1 MAGIQTPEEAAKLRE
16 LEESLDFL
24 KERKMAEE
32 DRMHAQKKR
41 DLAMTNAKVES
52 DPQNPLLASPRA
64 MVQDSPKTAA
74 VTAAAVSTPSAAAIS
89 APSASAVSAPSAAT
103 TALVPA
109 MAPAASNNTAAS
121 AAADT
126 AAASAAAPLPA
137 ASGAS
142 SAEQSGK
149 EAAASDTAD
158 NENGDTLPTV
168 TKISEMSALDRAR
181 ASRFAPPKHILEKAG
196 GIKPLESSSDNK
208 DNTDT
213 TKPEK
218 SVSVSTNSRGGVA
231 PAITPPKEV
240 ARPQTMTATPKP
252 LSPKPVSPH
261 GILKGAMSADEAQRQ
276 GVLAPGT
283 YEKKDDNKDS
293 VSKGDTREIPNVGK
307 ATDISAAA
315 DAKETPKTVKN
326 PEPIKNPL
334 PIPRKHE
341 SKDMDFDH
349 HVANLDMHFDVVDM
363 SGIDFFD
370 IN

>member
-32 DRMHAQKKR
+32 DRMHEQKKR

-64 MVQDSPKTAA
+64 MVQESPKTA
-74 VTAAAVSTPSAAAIS
+74 V
-89 APSASAVSAPSAAT
+89 
-103 TALVPA
+103 
-109 MAPAASNNTAAS
+109 
-121 AAADT
+121 
-126 AAASAAAPLPA
+126 AAPLPA
-137 ASGAS
+137 SSGAS
-142 SAEQSGK
+142 STGQSGK
-149 EAAASDTAD
+149 EAAVSDTAD
-158 NENGDTLPTV
+158 NKNEDTIPTV
-168 TKISEMSALDRAR
+168 TKISEMSALDGAR

-196 GIKPLESSSDNK
+196 GIKPLESTSGNK

-213 TKPEK
+213 AKPEK

-240 ARPQTMTATPKP
+240 ARPQTMTAATTKP

-261 GILKGAMSADEAQRQ
+261 GILKDAMSADDAQRQ
-276 GVLAPGT
+276 GILAPGT
-283 YEKKDDNKDS
+283 HEKKDDNKDS

-315 DAKETPKTVKN
+315 DAKETPKAGKN

-349 HVANLDMHFDVVDM
+349 HVSNLDMHFDVVDM
-363 SGIDFFD
+363 SGIDFFE

>member
-32 DRMHAQKKR
+32 DRMHEQKKR

-64 MVQDSPKTAA
+64 MVQESPKTAA
-74 VTAAAVSTPSAAAIS
+74 P
-89 APSASAVSAPSAAT
+89 
-103 TALVPA
+103 VPA
-109 MAPAASNNTAAS
+109 MAPAAANNTAAS

-126 AAASAAAPLPA
+126 AAASAAAPPPA
-137 ASGAS
+137 SSGAS
-142 SAEQSGK
+142 STEQSGK
-149 EAAASDTAD
+149 EAAVSDTAD
-158 NENGDTLPTV
+158 NKNEDTIPAV

-196 GIKPLESSSDNK
+196 GIKPLESSSGNK

-213 TKPEK
+213 AKPEK
-218 SVSVSTNSRGGVA
+218 SVTVSTNSRGGVA

-240 ARPQTMTATPKP
+240 ARPQTMTAATPKP
-252 LSPKPVSPH
+252 LSPKPVNPQ
-261 GILKGAMSADEAQRQ
+261 GILKEAMSADEAQRQ

-293 VSKGDTREIPNVGK
+293 ISKGDTREIPNVGK

-315 DAKETPKTVKN
+315 DAKDTPKAGKN

-349 HVANLDMHFDVVDM
+349 HVSNLDMHFDVVDM
-363 SGIDFFD
+363 SGIDFFE

>member
-32 DRMHAQKKR
+32 DRMHEQKKR

-64 MVQDSPKTAA
+64 IVQESPKTA
-74 VTAAAVSTPSAAAIS
+74 
-89 APSASAVSAPSAAT
+89 
-103 TALVPA
+103 
-109 MAPAASNNTAAS
+109 
-121 AAADT
+121 
-126 AAASAAAPLPA
+126 AAAPLPA
-137 ASGAS
+137 SSGAS
-142 SAEQSGK
+142 STGQSGK
-149 EAAASDTAD
+149 EAAVSDTAD
-158 NENGDTLPTV
+158 NKNEDTIPTV

-196 GIKPLESSSDNK
+196 GIKPLESSSGNK

-213 TKPEK
+213 AKPEK
-218 SVSVSTNSRGGVA
+218 SVSLSTNSRGGVA

-240 ARPQTMTATPKP
+240 ARPQTMTAATPKP

-261 GILKGAMSADEAQRQ
+261 GILKDAMSADEAQRQ

-283 YEKKDDNKDS
+283 HEKKDDNKDS

-307 ATDISAAA
+307 AIDISAA
-315 DAKETPKTVKN
+315 
-326 PEPIKNPL
+326 L
-334 PIPRKHE
+334 
-341 SKDMDFDH
+341 
-349 HVANLDMHFDVVDM
+349 
-363 SGIDFFD
+363 FFRTCH
-370 IN
+370 IF

>member
-32 DRMHAQKKR
+32 DRMHEQKKR

-64 MVQDSPKTAA
+64 MVQESPKTAA
-74 VTAAAVSTPSAAAIS
+74 GTAAAVSTL
-89 APSASAVSAPSAAT
+89 SASALSAPSAAT
-103 TALVPA
+103 AAPVPA
-109 MAPAASNNTAAS
+109 MAPAAANNTAAS
-121 AAADT
+121 T
-126 AAASAAAPLPA
+126 
-137 ASGAS
+137 
-142 SAEQSGK
+142 EQSGK
-149 EAAASDTAD
+149 DAAVSDTAD
-158 NENGDTLPTV
+158 NKNEDTIPTV

-196 GIKPLESSSDNK
+196 GIKPLESSSGNK
-208 DNTDT
+208 DNNDT
-213 TKPEK
+213 AKPEK

-261 GILKGAMSADEAQRQ
+261 GILKDAMSADEAQRQ

-283 YEKKDDNKDS
+283 HEKKDDNKDS

-307 ATDISAAA
+307 AIDISAAA
-315 DAKETPKTVKN
+315 DAKDTPKAGKN

-349 HVANLDMHFDVVDM
+349 HVSNLDMHFDVVDM
-363 SGIDFFD
+363 SGIDFFE

>member
-32 DRMHAQKKR
+32 DRMHEQKKR

-64 MVQDSPKTAA
+64 MVQESPKTA
-74 VTAAAVSTPSAAAIS
+74 T
-89 APSASAVSAPSAAT
+89 
-103 TALVPA
+103 
-109 MAPAASNNTAAS
+109 
-121 AAADT
+121 
-126 AAASAAAPLPA
+126 AAPLPA
-137 ASGAS
+137 SSGAS
-142 SAEQSGK
+142 STEQSSK
-149 EAAASDTAD
+149 EAAVSDTAD
-158 NENGDTLPTV
+158 NKNEDTIPTV

-196 GIKPLESSSDNK
+196 GIKPLESSSGNK

-213 TKPEK
+213 AKPEK

-252 LSPKPVSPH
+252 LSPKPVNPH
-261 GILKGAMSADEAQRQ
+261 GILNDAMSTDEAQRQ

-307 ATDISAAA
+307 AIDISAAA
-315 DAKETPKTVKN
+315 DAKDTPKAGKN

-349 HVANLDMHFDVVDM
+349 HVSNLDMHFDVVDM
-363 SGIDFFD
+363 SGIDFFE